1 MSALAS
7 LLNDYTHINSVV
19 GKNLSFSELKVE
31 LEKVISILS
40 KLKASQ
46 FVDAFKQ
53 DQQLFVHPLI
63 KCLAQ
68 HHQKLYSSA
77 MSCISKLM
85 MQNLLNKESY
95 QLLLSEMISFLSI
108 SDEQFNKNVQVIS
121 TILTTPTI
129 VEVLS
134 GTHIIIAISIL
145 MNYHETAPT
154 IIKSSTG
161 GIFPIIIQKIFQLSQ
176 LEIKD
181 ALTLEKGD
189 LVHIKKEWV
198 VTNNMLG
205 LFNDLGELS
214 LGKSA
219 NNLNVSSF
227 DKTLCLSLIKTILT
241 DHSQHFIIFEYL
253 ESLKSFV
260 NVLIQHLK
268 NRESTLSIA
277 HSIILPLLKYEVKI
291 PFNALLPKQNS
302 EPWEFQS
309 FLTICNSCIHSK
321 PTVDRLTNCTTALHK
336 FLEVVSPIHYPIAT
350 TIVSDIISLTTS
362 NDSALISAIWPVTFL
377 LLSVFHDQSV
387 ITLCIPL
394 TTLLIKQSLHP
405 ALVAIITSLTKV
417 SSYTMFRNNSLNLFI
432 QYPIFKEEELQA
444 LVPILGAV
452 SNLSPMPTQ
461 LKDFPN
467 FPRTVIGDLSIESS
481 KLLISAFQRSTGLSL
496 NSGSI
501 YYAREYLEI
510 LVNCKHLDD
519 VIPSNTET
527 ILKMASSDSEAS
539 NLVPPFLTRLFRT
552 SPRLVVFKLCSELLS
567 SQSLKCI
574 SNTLDILYSVV
585 DGINPQLQG
594 HHKLLLEPLGEC
606 SKHKS
611 VVGSGFNVVK
621 QIGSYIG
628 SMNMDDSIEVVIVV
642 GKYATQE
649 NDVNVSLSAIQL
661 LWDLLEGVTG
671 DNKTDSGLSE
681 KDVLMLTI
689 LRIMKQTISDS
700 RYDVWSGTV
709 QTLLRALGNVANV
722 LSINGWEQ
730 AMEQI
735 LIPILQEIRTNIYCR
750 LADVQMVPDVNKS
763 SVKIN
768 SYLTPVM
775 RQWNDVVVVVLSGLT
790 RLIPTFNNLNKQIKQ
805 TVFEQLLKFSTVAFF
820 KPTFTTVEAILKFT
834 NTLFLN
840 IHSNEQHDSS
850 NYQKF
855 KHYKMKKLKS
865 LFINTFITF
874 NCNPLKLLN
883 VYPDDHYLIDNM
895 WSPVQQKILN
905 GLQSIHIHDVIKQN
919 EFDMLQQE
927 VIKTIDTFL
936 TLSTDNTRKDDSKWC
951 CLPKLIQI
959 ALDWNLEIWNSITE
973 VEQKIIPFIGKEVT
987 TQYSPLKTLTDI
999 QHNLFIKIENGNGW
1013 DVVNAVQWV
1022 KGNNFTKDQ
1031 RVALVE
1037 IILDNCHFYDIALK
1051 QSISA
1056 YESILVLLDVND
1068 ICDIIVEK
1076 LWDSLHLCFERFN
1089 EKVESSVREVC
1100 FVMDDVFSVLI
1111 AKYKDDFPNG
1121 HSFITFQNIY
1131 SLTINTI
1138 SSSNIEV
1145 RISALAVMKSLYP
1158 VLLQQ

>member
-19 GKNLSFSELKVE
+19 GKNPSFSELKVE

-46 FVDAFKQ
+46 FVDTFKQ

-95 QLLLSEMISFLSI
+95 QLLLTEMSSFLSI

-176 LEIKD
+176 SEIKD

-277 HSIILPLLKYEVKI
+277 HSIILPLLKYE
-291 PFNALLPKQNS
+291 
-302 EPWEFQS
+302 PWEFQS

-336 FLEVVSPIHYPIAT
+336 FLEIVSPIHYPIAT

-362 NDSALISAIWPVTFL
+362 NDSALISAIWPVTHL

-417 SSYTMFRNNSLNLFI
+417 SSVLHKFNHSSLSI
-432 QYPIFKEEELQA
+432 QCLETIHSICLSNIQFFKEEELQA

-574 SNTLDILYSVV
+574 SNTLDVLYSVV

-649 NDVNVSLSAIQL
+649 NDVNVSLSAVQL

-820 KPTFTTVEAILKFT
+820 KPTFITVEAILKFT

-850 NYQKF
+850 NYQKIQTLQNEEVE
-855 KHYKMKKLKS
+855 MLI
-865 LFINTFITF
+865 LNNGINTSIIQLEIEHYLST
-874 NCNPLKLLN
+874 PSLHSIVILLKLLN

-919 EFDMLQQE
+919 EFDILQQE

-999 QHNLFIKIENGNGW
+999 QHNLF
-1013 DVVNAVQWV
+1013 
-1022 KGNNFTKDQ
+1022 
-1031 RVALVE
+1031 
-1037 IILDNCHFYDIALK
+1037 Y
-1051 QSISA
+1051 
-1056 YESILVLLDVND
+1056 
-1068 ICDIIVEK
+1068 
-1076 LWDSLHLCFERFN
+1076 
-1089 EKVESSVREVC
+1089 
-1100 FVMDDVFSVLI
+1100 
-1111 AKYKDDFPNG
+1111 
-1121 HSFITFQNIY
+1121 
-1131 SLTINTI
+1131 
-1138 SSSNIEV
+1138 
-1145 RISALAVMKSLYP
+1145 
-1158 VLLQQ
+1158 